1 MAISKVV
8 YNNKTLIDLTSDTV
22 DVGNLLKGVTAHD
35 KQGNPVIGE
44 CDYDTNT
51 QDATAVAAEILSG
64 KTAYNKGSK
73 ITGTMPNVGA
83 EHSTFTD
90 AKAYVSISRGYH
102 DGTGTVSLSTE
113 EENKFIP
120 ANIRQGVTLLGVEGS
135 MTGNEG
141 VNSQANKTVTPSAT
155 QQTITPDS
163 GYTHLSQVTVK
174 AIPYNESTNS
184 AGGKTVTIG

>member
-22 DVGNLLKGVTAHD
+22 DVGTLLKGVTAHD

-44 CDYDTNT
+44 CDYDANT
-51 QDATAVAAEILSG
+51 QDATAIAAEILSG

-83 EHSTFTD
+83 ENSIFTD
-90 AKAYVSISRGYH
+90 AKSYVQISRGYH

-120 ANIRQGVTLLGVEGS
+120 ENIRQGVTLLGVEGS

>member
-22 DVGNLLKGVTAHD
+22 DAGNLLKGVTAHD

-51 QDATAVAAEILSG
+51 QDATAIAAEILSG

-73 ITGTMPNVGA
+73 ITGTMPNIGT
-83 EHSTFTD
+83 ENLIFTD
-90 AKAYVSISRGYH
+90 AKAYVQISRGYH

-141 VNSQANKTVTPSAT
+141 VNSQANKSVTPSAT

>member
-44 CDYDTNT
+44 CDYDANT
-51 QDATAVAAEILSG
+51 QDATAIAAEILSG

-102 DGTGTVSLSTE
+102 DGTGTVSLSTD

-120 ANIRQGVTLLGVEGS
+120 ENIRQGVTLLGVEGS

-141 VNSQANKTVTPSAT
+141 INSQANKTVTPSAT
-155 QQTITPDS
+155 KQTITPDS
-163 GYTHLSQVTVK
+163 GYTHLAQVTVN
-174 AIPYNESTNS
+174 AIPYNESANS

>member
-44 CDYDTNT
+44 CDYDANT
-51 QDATAVAAEILSG
+51 QDATAIAAEILSG